1 MSLLKK
7 SSKSNSKN
15 TSNQILNNT
24 LKNNSRTKIYGK
36 VFGLL
41 VAGFILTMLIIS
53 VPAKAFVLD
62 LAISDNNV
70 QAGEPVVFTVSVDV
84 NSNENL
90 QISKLMLEL
99 KGDRNYLCEFDVD
112 GIILSGCNG
121 ITINVSKIFTSN
133 YAYSYGY
140 GYGAQ
145 KLSYEIRL
153 DTDNYDIG
161 EYSTKLSAFSGNSVH
176 TQEGHSLTISSGGS
190 SNSNRY
196 LSTSSSKVC
205 LNGWKCSDWS
215 SCSDGEQTRICEMLP
230 NCYLDNMP
238 AEKRVCLVSGNEY
251 DAEKTTIVLFNGLS
265 NSGDALLLNS
275 AGSASS
281 EPTTLE
287 ELNQLNDVRLSI
299 MNYSFQ
305 ENDKIM
311 ILLLVLIILIIIIIG
326 FILGILIARSMRR
339 ARRRKIRRARRR
351 RLERIRYRPIK

>member
-7 SSKSNSKN
+7 SSKSNSEK
-15 TSNQILNNT
+15 
-24 LKNNSRTKIYGK
+24 SRNAKAYGK
-36 VFGLL
+36 IFGLL
-41 VAGFILTMLIIS
+41 LAGFILTMLIIS

-62 LAISDNNV
+62 LAMSQNNV
-70 QAGEPVVFTVSVDV
+70 EVGELVVFTVSVDI

-99 KGDRNYLCEFDVD
+99 KGDRNYLCEFNVD

-121 ITINVSKIFTSN
+121 ITINASKIFTSE
-133 YAYSYGY
+133 YSYSYGY

-153 DTDNYDIG
+153 NTDNYDIG

-190 SNSNRY
+190 SSAIRY
-196 LSTSSSKVC
+196 SSSSSSKVC

-215 SCSDGEQTRICEMLP
+215 SCSDGEQTRTCEMLP

-238 AEKRVCLVSGNEY
+238 AEKRVCLASGNEY
-251 DAEKTTIVLFNGLS
+251 DEEKATIRLFNGLS
-265 NSGDALLLNS
+265 NGFSGDALVLS
-275 AGSASS
+275 PVSSGGS

-287 ELNQLNDVRLSI
+287 ELNQINDIRLSI
-299 MNYSFQ
+299 MNYSLQ

-311 ILLLVLIILIIIIIG
+311 ILLLVLILLIVILIG

-351 RLERIRYRPIK
+351 RLERIRYRPVK